1 MEGKTVVLGVTGGI
15 AAYKSVEIASL
26 LVKKGASVHV
36 VMTEAATRFVAP
48 LTFRTISRNPVS
60 HEMFE
65 DPGVWDVLHVS
76 LAKRADILVV
86 APTTANC
93 LGKVAHGI
101 ADDLLTTVVMAT
113 KAPVLLVPSMNEAMY
128 LNPIVRR
135 NIKDLRTL
143 GYNMMEPDFGYLACG
158 TEGKGRLPEPEDI
171 VSEIERILLKGTT
184 LKDVT
189 VLVTAGPTQEPLD
202 PVRYITNRSSGKMG
216 YELAKAAKD
225 RGARVILVTG
235 PSALPR
241 PFGVKVV
248 QVRTAHEMFQAV
260 MDHLS
265 DTDVI
270 IGAAAP
276 CDFRPRNVASEKLKK
291 SEGLEHIPLV
301 RCEDIMLEVG
311 KLKGDRIAI
320 GFAAETRDLIENA
333 EGKLVSKNL
342 DFIVA
347 NDVSRNDAGF
357 ESDYNEVEI
366 LYREGHREDLPYMTK
381 REVAGEI
388 LDRVASL
395 LRKSHPVPDA

>member
-15 AAYKSVEIASL
+15 AAYKSVEIASR
-26 LVKKGASVHV
+26 LVKKGALVHV
-36 VMTEAATRFVAP
+36 VMTEAATRFVSP

-60 HEMFE
+60 YEMFE

-113 KAPVLLVPSMNEAMY
+113 KAPVLLVPSMNDAMY
-128 LNPIVRR
+128 LNPVVRR

-143 GYNMMEPDFGYLACG
+143 GYNVMEPAFGYLACG

-171 VSEIERILLKGTT
+171 VCEIERILLKGTA
-184 LKDVT
+184 LSGVT

-216 YELAKAAKD
+216 YELAKAAKE
-225 RGARVILVTG
+225 RGADVILVTG
-235 PSALPR
+235 PSVLSSPL
-241 PFGVKVV
+241 GVKVV
-248 QVRTAHEMFQAV
+248 QVRTSHEMFQAV

-265 DTDVI
+265 CTDVI

-291 SEGLEHIPLV
+291 SEGMEHIPLV

-311 KLKGDRIAI
+311 KLKGNRITI

-333 EGKLVSKNL
+333 KEKLMSKNL

-357 ESDYNEVEI
+357 ESDYNEVKI
-366 LYREGHREDLPYMTK
+366 LYPDGHREDLPYMTK
-381 REVAGEI
+381 CQVAGEI
-388 LDRVASL
+388 LDRVTSL
-395 LRKSHPVPDA
+395 LHRSCPVPDA